1 MIFFLANGIK
11 LDLAS
16 PSFRMDMES
25 PIFANRDEVIPP
37 AYSLPVDI
45 ILDAKARALFN
56 YQDLPA
62 AATLFREIEDV
73 QLFIKGTPFMQGK
86 LLLISI
92 NRNTAQCSFATNN
105 LAKVKDTKIS
115 DLDLGKYDL
124 APQPPGDIRSHMTAT
139 TLNPDTFNHIFVP
152 VYNPSYYDQAF
163 YDRIIDNPKKVIRDT
178 FNFFN
183 RRMQNAWEG
192 SNFLYNEHA
201 MAITPFVKIYHVY
214 KKIFEYIGIDY
225 EDKFWDA
232 ELKRMYFYNNTSI
245 NTVRGDIEA
254 GQNLYNTV
262 TDSIIYSN
270 HVPEIKITDFI
281 KEMNLTFTTVLVPR
295 VFRKGFALRY
305 IKDIIKDPQKADW
318 SSRVIN
324 IDVTYQGD
332 EIGEVGYDEDTSDGW
347 FSVPSAKT
355 IPYNL
360 DVVFEP
366 EANIWKSLGTTLL
379 LSIKN
384 QYWYFKFK
392 SLFYSITGKRI
403 LSKLSPLFDGSVRF
417 FANNY
422 IDTTE
427 VNNIIIDNKTYFTGR
442 AYIQHMPVIN
452 KVGNISYV
460 NEDGEA
466 VTNTS
471 KLSSRIIFYR
481 GYHTDRLIT
490 STTYPFASANIYKPL
505 NNGLNPGGTYSE
517 LATKHSLLWSG
528 KHGLQEKAQPFYD
541 LIKDGRIIR
550 AKVMLHITDFLNFE
564 WDNKIKIMSNNYLV
578 QKIQFEL
585 QSDGSF
591 LTDLYLVRTP

>member
-11 LDLAS
+11 LDVAS

-25 PIFANRDEVIPP
+25 PIFAAREEVIPP
-37 AYSLPVDI
+37 AFSLPIDI
-45 ILDAKARALFN
+45 ILDAKARGLFK

-73 QLFIKGTPFMQGK
+73 QLYIKGTPFMTGK

-92 NRNTAQCSFATNN
+92 TRNIAQCSFATNN
-105 LAKVKDTKIS
+105 LQKVKDTKIS
-115 DLDLGKYDL
+115 DLPLGEYDL
-124 APQPPGDIRSHMTAT
+124 APQPPGDIREHMRAT
-139 TLNPDTFNHIFVP
+139 TLNPDIFNHIFVP

-163 YDRIIDNPKKVIRDT
+163 YDRLLEKPKKVIRDT
-178 FNFFN
+178 FDFFN

-192 SNFLYNEHA
+192 SNFLYNQHA

-214 KKIFEYIGIDY
+214 KKIFEFIGIDY
-225 EDKFWDA
+225 EDKFWDQ

-245 NTVRGDIEA
+245 NSIKGDIETET
-254 GQNLYNTV
+254 NLFNSPS
-262 TDSIIYSN
+262 DSIVYSN
-270 HVPEIKITDFI
+270 HVPEIKVTELI
-281 KEMNLTFTTVLVPR
+281 KEINIVFTTVLVPR
-295 VFRKGFALRY
+295 IFRKGFALRY

-318 SSRVIN
+318 SSKVVD
-324 IDVTYQGD
+324 IDITYTNE
-332 EIGEVGYDEDTSDGW
+332 EISQVGYDEDNADGW
-347 FSVPSAKT
+347 FTEPSAKT

-360 DVVFEP
+360 TAEYDQQ
-366 EANIWKSLGTTLL
+366 ANIWKSIGTLTGF
-379 LSIKN
+379 SIKN
-384 QYWYFKFK
+384 HYWFLKFK
-392 SLFYSITGKRI
+392 RLFYSISGKQI
-403 LSKLSPLFDGSVRF
+403 LAKLIPLFDGSVRF

-452 KVGNISYV
+452 HVGNISYV

-505 NNGLNPGGTYSE
+505 NGSTTYSE

-528 KHGLQEKAQPFYD
+528 KHGLQEKAQPYYD
-541 LIKDGRIIR
+541 LIKNGRIIR
-550 AKVMLHITDFLNFE
+550 AKCVLHITDLLNFE
-564 WDNKIKIMSNNYLV
+564 WDSKIKIMSNNYLV
-578 QKIQFEL
+578 QKLQFEL
-585 QSDGSF
+585 LSDGSF
-591 LTDLYLVRTP
+591 LTDLYLVRTH